1 MKKLTFAMR
10 RFNKFIF
17 VFIVLVFSLQP
28 GCKKQPKCGCDGDVR
43 FPLVET
49 SGTIIYNEETG
60 YAQFQPSDVYSTFEI
75 CDAGSV
81 MDLLTPF
88 EQGETVLVSGDAYDD
103 CYKMVNPYAY
113 ANYMLRLTEIKKDQ
127 FDN

>member
-1 MKKLTFAMR
+1 MR
-10 RFNKFIF
+10 KFYKFIF
-17 VFIVLVFSLQP
+17 IVGVLVFFSQP

-49 SGTIIYNEETG
+49 RGTIFYNEETS
-60 YAQFQPSDVYSTFEI
+60 YAKFQPSDIYSTFEI
-75 CDAGSV
+75 CDAGEV

-113 ANYMLRLTEIKKDQ
+113 ANYMLRLTEIKKDE
-127 FDN
+127 FDY

>member
-1 MKKLTFAMR
+1 MR
-10 RFNKFIF
+10 RFYKFIF
-17 VFIVLVFSLQP
+17 IFVVLVFSLQP

-43 FPLVET
+43 FTLSEER
-49 SGTIIYNEETG
+49 GTLTYDEESG
-60 YAQFQPSDVYSTFEI
+60 YAVFMAIYYHFEI

-88 EQGETVLVSGDAYDD
+88 EQGETVLVSGDVYDD
-103 CYKMVNPYAY
+103 CSKITNPYMY
-113 ANYMLRLTEIKKDQ
+113 NNYYMLDLKEIKKDE

>member
-1 MKKLTFAMR
+1 MR
-10 RFNKFIF
+10 RFYKFIF
-17 VFIVLVFSLQP
+17 IFGVLVFSLQP

-43 FPLVET
+43 FTITET
-49 SGTIIYNEETG
+49 KGTIIYNEETS
-60 YAQFQPSDVYSTFEI
+60 YAQFQPSEIYSRFEI
-75 CDAGSV
+75 CDAGEV
-81 MDLLTPF
+81 MDMLTPF

-113 ANYMLRLTEIKKDQ
+113 ANYMLRLTEIKKDE

>member
-1 MKKLTFAMR
+1 MR
-10 RFNKFIF
+10 KFYKFIF
-17 VFIVLVFSLQP
+17 IFVILVFSLQP

-43 FPLVET
+43 FTLSEERGTLTYDEVT
-49 SGTIIYNEETG
+49 S
-60 YAQFQPSDVYSTFEI
+60 YAQFQTSVPYAQFEI

-88 EQGETVLVSGDAYDD
+88 ESGETVLVSGDAYDD
-103 CYKMVNPYAY
+103 CYKMVNPYAAY
-113 ANYMLRLTEIKKDQ
+113 SNYMLRLTEVKKDE

>member
-1 MKKLTFAMR
+1 MH
-10 RFNKFIF
+10 RFYKFIF
-17 VFIVLVFSLQP
+17 LFVILVFSLQP

-43 FPLVET
+43 FSLTETRGTILYNVET
-49 SGTIIYNEETG
+49 S
-60 YAQFQPSDVYSTFEI
+60 YAQFQPGDVFSTFEI

-113 ANYMLRLTEIKKDQ
+113 ANYMLRLTEIKKDE
-127 FDN
+127 FDK

>member
-1 MKKLTFAMR
+1 MRKLY
-10 RFNKFIF
+10 KFIF
-17 VFIVLVFSLQP
+17 IFGVLVFSLQP

-49 SGTIIYNEETG
+49 RGTIEYNVEDG
-60 YAQFQPSDVYSTFEI
+60 YAQFRPSDVYSTFEI

>member
-1 MKKLTFAMR
+1 MRKLC
-10 RFNKFIF
+10 KFIF
-17 VFIVLVFSLQP
+17 IIGILVFSSQP

-49 SGTIIYNEETG
+49 SGTIIYNEETS
-60 YAQFQPSDVYSTFEI
+60 YAQFQPGDVYSTFEI

-81 MDLLTPF
+81 MHLLTPF

-113 ANYMLRLTEIKKDQ
+113 ANYMLRLTDIKKDE
-127 FDN
+127 FDY